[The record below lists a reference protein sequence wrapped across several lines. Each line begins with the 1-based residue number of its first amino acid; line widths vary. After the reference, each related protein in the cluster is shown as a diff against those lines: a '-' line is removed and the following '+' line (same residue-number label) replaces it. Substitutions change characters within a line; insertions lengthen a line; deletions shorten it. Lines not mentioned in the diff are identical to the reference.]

1 MKSITVKKPFDEVKE
16 TIGDAEKIFILGCGT
31 CATMCHTGGVQE
43 VLEMKSELEK
53 SGKKVTGWIVPS
65 IACDDLTKDAL
76 DENKEAIEEAD
87 IILVMSC
94 AFGVQTV
101 IFFSDKPICPT
112 SNTLFIGKEDTPGHF
127 SEVCMQ
133 CGECVL
139 AMTGGICPVTT
150 CPKGLLNGPCGGT
163 NEGKCEVS
171 PDIPC
176 AWTRIYE
183 RLKKMN
189 RLDDLKKI
197 AKPKDWSK
205 GQGPGSFSTK
215 SKSGDEK

>member
-1 MKSITVKKPFDEVKE
+1 MKSITVKKPFEEIKEAVK
-16 TIGDAEKIFILGCGT
+16 DAKGLFLVGCGT

-43 VLEMKSELEK
+43 VLEMKEELERL
-53 SGKKVTGWIVPS
+53 GKKVTGWMIPPV
-65 IACDDLTKDAL
+65 ACDDLTKDAL
-76 DENKEAIEEAD
+76 DENAEAIEEAD
-87 IILVMSC
+87 AIMVMSC

-101 IFFSDKPICPT
+101 VFFSNKPVYPA
-112 SNTLFIGKEDTPGHF
+112 SNTLFIGKEDSPGHF

-139 AMTGGICPVTT
+139 AFTGGICPVTT

-163 NEGKCEVS
+163 NDGKCEVS
-171 PDIPC
+171 PDIAC

-189 RLDDLKKI
+189 RLDDLKRI
-197 AKPKDWSK
+197 IEPKDWSK
-205 GQGPGSFSTK
+205 GQRPGSFNTK
-215 SKSGDEK
+215 SEGIKK

>member
-1 MKSITVKKPFDEVKE
+1 MKSITVKKSFDEIRE
-16 TIGDAEKIFILGCGT
+16 SIQDAGNIFLVGCGT

-43 VLEMKSELEK
+43 VLELKEELEK
-53 SGKKVTGWIVPS
+53 SGKKVTGWIVPPVT
-65 IACDDLTKDAL
+65 CDDLTKDAL
-76 DENKEAIEEAD
+76 DENMEAIEEAD
-87 IILVMSC
+87 AILVMSC

-101 IFFSDKPICPT
+101 TFFSDKPICPT
-112 SNTLFIGKEDTPGHF
+112 SNTLFMGKEDTPGHF
-127 SEVCMQ
+127 AEVCMQ

-139 AMTGGICPVTT
+139 AVTGGICPVTT

-183 RLKKMN
+183 RLKKMD
-189 RLDDLKKI
+189 RLDDIKKI
-197 AKPKDWSK
+197 AEPKDWSK
-205 GQGPGSFSTK
+205 GQRPGSFSTVK
-215 SKSGDEK
+215 KGEEKK

>member
-16 TIGDAEKIFILGCGT
+16 VIGDIEKIFLIGCGT

-43 VLEMKSELEK
+43 ILEMKSKLEEL
-53 SGKKVTGWIVPS
+53 GKKVTGWIVPPVT
-65 IACDDLTKDAL
+65 CDDLTKDAL
-76 DENKEAIEEAD
+76 NENKDAIEEAD
-87 IILVMSC
+87 GILVMSC

-101 IFFSDKPICPT
+101 VFFSDKPVYPT
-112 SNTLFIGKEDTPGHF
+112 SDTLFIGKEDSPGHYL
-127 SEVCMQ
+127 EVCMQ

-139 AMTGGICPVTT
+139 ALTGGICPVTT

-163 NEGKCEVS
+163 NDGKCEVS
-171 PDIPC
+171 PDISC

-189 RLDDLKKI
+189 KLNNLKKI
-197 AKPKDWSK
+197 IEPKDWSK
-205 GQGPGSFSTK
+205 GQRPGSFSIK
-215 SKSGDEK
+215 SKNEK